1 MSLKSAIEKLIFAVK
16 PPPTSMQGRRMPCP
30 PPISCYTRDESGWYH
45 HTAQYIKTENG
56 ECKTINE
63 SIVKIKG
70 HPCAGFVECPYKPK

>member
-16 PPPTSMQGRRMPCP
+16 PPPTSMPGKRVPCP

-56 ECKTINE
+56 KCKTVKE
-63 SIVKIKG
+63 SVVKIKG
-70 HPCAGFVECPYKPK
+70 NPPSDAVMCPL

>member
-1 MSLKSAIEKLIFAVK
+1 MSLKLAIERLIFAIK
-16 PPPTSMQGRRMPCP
+16 PPPTSMPGKRVPCP

-56 ECKTINE
+56 VCKTINE

-70 HPCAGFVECPYKPK
+70 HPFAGFDECPGQA